1 MLLVVMMD
9 MAYLLILWQERA
21 ITTAGAIP
29 QSHFIEV
36 YEKER
41 QHKTNLPKT
50 RWNPVPLNKFP
61 RHVMKAFIIA
71 EDTRFFIHH
80 GFDINSIKLA
90 IVESWSKKRLTRGA
104 STISQQTAKNLFLTP
119 QRSLLRKW
127 HELVLTAV
135 LEIRLSK
142 QRILEI
148 YLNVAEFGIGVYGV
162 DAAARHYWR
171 RPVER
176 LTAQQA
182 AQLAATL
189 PWPQRHNPATRTNT
203 FLQHAKRIARRA
215 QTESFPASR

>member
-1 MLLVVMMD
+1 M
-9 MAYLLILWQERA
+9 ILWQERS
-21 ITTAGAIP
+21 ITSAGAIP
-29 QSHFIEV
+29 ESHFIEV
-36 YEKER
+36 YKKER
-41 QHKTNLPKT
+41 TYKTTLPNT
-50 RWNPVPLNKFP
+50 RWNPVPLNNIP
-61 RHVMKAFIIA
+61 AHVIKAFIIA
-71 EDTRFFIHH
+71 EDTWFFVHY
-80 GFDINSIKLA
+80 GFDVNSIKLA
-90 IVESWSKKRLTRGA
+90 IVESWNKKQLTRGA

-119 QRSLLRKW
+119 QRTVLRKW

-135 LEIRLSK
+135 LETRLSK

-148 YLNVAEFGIGVYGV
+148 YLNIAEFGIGVYGI
-162 DAAARHYWR
+162 DAAAGHYWR

-215 QTESFPASR
+215 QTESFPTSR